1 MIGIKS
7 TSITTNLDI
16 QDWKSV
22 THNRIM
28 FFVGMALLASALT
41 LFPFWL
47 MDPTEILGVSQW
59 EKPMKFFISTGI
71 FCLTYSWLSSHIT
84 RFPHLVW
91 WIGALI
97 AISLAI
103 EMIAITGA
111 AALETTSHFNVSNPL
126 SRIVWSTMSVFISI
140 VFMSTVFL
148 SVLILIEQQRTLLLR
163 VGLGLGSAITS
174 LGLGIAFTMTGP
186 TEEQIGGNQAISGAH
201 SVGVADGGPGLP
213 LLGWSTVAGDLR
225 AGHFFG
231 VHAIQVAIIFLLI
244 QRHLPKPFRFP
255 LIIVGN
261 LTYAS
266 FVLIVTGQAL
276 RAEPFSSPSNQTLWL
291 FGLLGLAS
299 ITIFGFMSLF
309 ENQRIKRE
317 ANVAN

>member
-1 MIGIKS
+1 
-7 TSITTNLDI
+7 
-16 QDWKSV
+16 
-22 THNRIM
+22 M

-244 QRHLPKPFRFP
+244 QRHLPKAFRFP

>member
-1 MIGIKS
+1 
-7 TSITTNLDI
+7 
-16 QDWKSV
+16 
-22 THNRIM
+22 
-28 FFVGMALLASALT
+28 
-41 LFPFWL
+41 
-47 MDPTEILGVSQW
+47 
-59 EKPMKFFISTGI
+59 
-71 FCLTYSWLSSHIT
+71 
-84 RFPHLVW
+84 
-91 WIGALI
+91 
-97 AISLAI
+97 
-103 EMIAITGA
+103 
-111 AALETTSHFNVSNPL
+111 
-126 SRIVWSTMSVFISI
+126 
-140 VFMSTVFL
+140 
-148 SVLILIEQQRTLLLR
+148 
-163 VGLGLGSAITS
+163 
-174 LGLGIAFTMTGP
+174 MTGP

-213 LLGWSTVAGDLR
+213 LLGWSTVAGDLI

-244 QRHLPKPFRFP
+244 QRHLPKAFRFP

>member
-1 MIGIKS
+1 MIGVKS

-244 QRHLPKPFRFP
+244 QRHLPKAFRFP

>member
-1 MIGIKS
+1 
-7 TSITTNLDI
+7 
-16 QDWKSV
+16 
-22 THNRIM
+22 M